1 METHPKR
8 STVYIPVN
16 IQGIHIWGAQGQKGA
31 LKESSCLQG
40 LGKTEVQ
47 NKTIHFESSHT
58 ADAPLQKRP
67 KKPSPTA
74 KANRC
79 GFSLAHI
86 RHISATPPW
95 LEALS
100 GSCCGA
106 RRIPPEAGFG
116 YSHSQVFL
124 STPVESHMLLSFLSG
139 PKLHHRCVL

>member
-16 IQGIHIWGAQGQKGA
+16 IQSIHIWGAQGQKGA

-67 KKPSPTA
+67 KK
-74 KANRC
+74 
-79 GFSLAHI
+79 
-86 RHISATPPW
+86 TPHPLQKQIGVDSVW
-95 LEALS
+95 LTS
-100 GSCCGA
+100 D
-106 RRIPPEAGFG
+106 IFQP
-116 YSHSQVFL
+116 
-124 STPVESHMLLSFLSG
+124 
-139 PKLHHRCVL
+139 HRLG